1 MHSQARPD
9 IYKDVQH
16 FYTLEQFAEDMAN
29 PEILFLAASVSR
41 KMVGMCEIKY
51 HTAGGGSITR
61 KRQRAYVE
69 AICVDEKYRNRG
81 IGKLLLIEAE
91 AEARRRNIFK
101 LELTAWNFNQSVLE
115 FYRNYGLRCQKVILE
130 KEI

>member
-1 MHSQARPD
+1 MRG
-9 IYKDVQH
+9 
-16 FYTLEQFAEDMAN
+16 
-29 PEILFLAASVSR
+29 R
-41 KMVGMCEIKY
+41 
-51 HTAGGGSITR
+51 
-61 KRQRAYVE
+61 
-69 AICVDEKYRNRG
+69 KYRNRG

>member
-1 MHSQARPD
+1 M
-9 IYKDVQH
+9 
-16 FYTLEQFAEDMAN
+16 
-29 PEILFLAASVSR
+29 
-41 KMVGMCEIKY
+41 G
-51 HTAGGGSITR
+51 
-61 KRQRAYVE
+61 
-69 AICVDEKYRNRG
+69 
-81 IGKLLLIEAE
+81 AE